1 MDRNSIIGLLLI
13 GGILIGWMV
22 FAQPNAAEKAKM
34 QHVQDSI
41 AQYTAEQKAKEV
53 AQQKSAEAK
62 KTQSL
67 TANFPKDTNGL
78 MNDSVRSIIKKQIY
92 GDFYDAAQGE
102 NKTILLENELMKVSV
117 ETKGGRISS
126 VELKKY
132 KTFDNKPLILFYPD
146 SSSQGITFETAGKKI
161 ATDSMYFTAGAPGF
175 KVEGESSKDLSLRL
189 YAGDKSKYVEYV
201 YSIKGNDYMMSYR
214 INIAGMQNIISPGS
228 KNLSL
233 NIEMQAPMQE
243 KHHQT
248 QAAASTIYYN
258 NLEDNVDKIS
268 EANSE
273 KLALETPVKWVGFKQ
288 QFFTCAFIA
297 DNKFESNSIIE
308 TKSKP
313 DSSAFVKDFSASL
326 LIPYNHAPAESF
338 GMRVYFG
345 PNHYQT
351 LKKYDLNLE
360 RQINLGWKIFGWI
373 NRFLVIPIFNFLSGF
388 NMNYGIIILIL
399 TIIIKLLLLPIAY
412 RTVLSSA
419 KMRVL
424 KPEIDELNEKHKND
438 DPMKKQQATMALYKK
453 AGVNPMAG
461 CIPVLLQMPI
471 LMALFSFFPA
481 SIELRQQG
489 FLWASDMSTY
499 DSIYNFGFAVPWYG
513 DHVSLFALLM
523 TGSTLL
529 YTWSNS
535 QLMGSS
541 NQMPGMKW
549 MMYLMPILFLGFLN
563 NYSAGLSWY
572 YFLANMITFGQTW
585 FMQKYVI
592 DSDAL
597 HKKIQEN
604 KTKPVK
610 VSKFQQRLEAMTK
623 EAQQRQQ
630 NPKKK

>member
-13 GGILIGWMV
+13 GGILIGWM
-22 FAQPNAAEKAKM
+22 FYTQPTEKEKLRLKF
-34 QHVQDSI
+34 VQDST
-41 AQYTAEQKAKEV
+41 AQF
-53 AQQKSAEAK
+53 
-62 KTQSL
+62 TQSQKIKEA
-67 TANFPKDTNGL
+67 TQKNSVQTPVTISNNAGTT
-78 MNDSVRSIIKKQIY
+78 NDSIKNIIKKQMY
-92 GDFYDAAQGE
+92 GDFADAATGE
-102 NKTILLENELMKVSV
+102 NKTIVIENDLMKVHVSS
-117 ETKGGRISS
+117 KGGRIAS

-132 KTFDNKPLILFYPD
+132 KTHDGKPLILFYPD
-146 SSSQGITFETAGKKI
+146 SSRQSITFKTGNKELSTDTLFFTTEAGNFTITGET
-161 ATDSMYFTAGAPGF
+161 T
-175 KVEGESSKDLSLRL
+175 KDLSMRL
-189 YAGDKSKYVEYV
+189 YAGDKSKYIEYI
-201 YSIKGNDYMMSYR
+201 YSIKGNDYMMDYR
-214 INIAGMQNIISPGS
+214 INIVGMQNIISS
-228 KNLSL
+228 SSNNVTLNLA
-233 NIEMQAPMQE
+233 MKTPMLEQN
-243 KHHQT
+243 HAT
-248 QAAASTIYYN
+248 QASATTIYHEN
-258 NLEDNVDKIS
+258 TEETVDRIS
-268 EANSE
+268 EGSDEAVTLE
-273 KLALETPVKWVGFKQ
+273 KPTKWIGLKQ
-288 QFFTCAFIA
+288 QYFTSAFIA
-297 DNKFESNSIIE
+297 AGNPFDANSKIE
-308 TKSKP
+308 TKNDIGSQKY
-313 DSSAFVKDFSASL
+313 VKELSASL
-326 LIPYNHAPAESF
+326 LIPYKHTNVETF

-351 LKKYDLNLE
+351 LKKYGLHLE

-438 DPMKKQQATMALYKK
+438 DPMKKQQATMALYKQ

-489 FLWASDMSTY
+489 FLWAHDMSTY
-499 DSIYNFGFAVPWYG
+499 DSVYNFGFSVPWYG

-535 QLMGSS
+535 QLMGTS

-585 FMQKYVI
+585 FMQKFVI
-592 DSDAL
+592 DNDAL

-604 KTKPVK
+604 KVKPVK
-610 VSKFQQRLEAMTK
+610 QSKFQQRLEAMSK
-623 EAQQRQQ
+623 EAQMRSAQ
-630 NPKKK
+630 KKK

>member
-13 GGILIGWMV
+13 GGILVGWMV
-22 FAQPNAAEKAKM
+22 FAQPNAAEKAKL
-34 QHVQDSI
+34 QHAQDSI
-41 AQYTAEQKAKEV
+41 AQYTLTLKATEEAQKKAAEAQKAK
-53 AQQKSAEAK
+53 A
-62 KTQSL
+62 L
-67 TANFPKDTNGL
+67 TENLALPASGEI
-78 MNDSVRSIIKKQIY
+78 NDSLKTVIQKRIY
-92 GDFYDAAQGE
+92 GDFYEASKGE
-102 NKTILLENELMKVSV
+102 NKTILLENELMKVHV
-117 ETKGGRISS
+117 ATRGGRIAS
-126 VELKKY
+126 VELKNY
-132 KTFDNKPLILFYPD
+132 KTHEGKPLILFYPD
-146 SSSQGITFETAGKKI
+146 SSKQSLTFDAGTRKLS
-161 ATDSMYFTAGAPGF
+161 TDTMYFTTEGTDI
-175 KVEGESSKDLSLRL
+175 KVQGEDEKELSLRM
-189 YAGDKSKYVEYV
+189 YAGDKSKYIEYI
-201 YSIKGNDYMMSYR
+201 YSIKGNDYMMGYR
-214 INIAGMQNIISPGS
+214 INIGGMQNIISAS
-228 KNLSL
+228 AKTLRL
-233 NIEMQAPMQE
+233 DIQMKAPVQE
-243 KHHQT
+243 KHHET
-248 QAAASTIYYN
+248 EATASTVYFENI
-258 NLEDNVDKIS
+258 EGSVDKIS
-268 EANSE
+268 ETSE
-273 KLALETPVKWVGFKQ
+273 ENLILETNTKWVGLKQ
-288 QFFTCAFIA
+288 QFFTCSFIA
-297 DNKFESNSIIE
+297 DNSFAANSSIE
-308 TKSKP
+308 TKNTA
-313 DSSAFVKDFSASL
+313 DSSAFVKDLSASM
-326 LIPYNHAPAESF
+326 LIPYNHASAESF

-388 NMNYGIIILIL
+388 NMNYGMIILVL
-399 TIIIKLLLLPIAY
+399 TIILKLLLLPIAY

-489 FLWASDMSTY
+489 FLWAEDLSTY
-499 DSIYNFGFAVPWYG
+499 DSVYNFGFSIPWYG
-513 DHVSLFALLM
+513 DHVSLFAILM
-523 TGSTLL
+523 TLSTLL

-535 QLMGSS
+535 QLMGTS

-585 FMQKYVI
+585 VMQKYVI

-630 NPKKK
+630 TKKK

>member
-1 MDRNSIIGLLLI
+1 MDRNSILGLLLI
-13 GGILIGWMV
+13 GGILVGWMV
-22 FAQPNAAEKAKM
+22 WAQPSAADKAKL
-34 QHVQDSI
+34 QHAQDSV
-41 AQYTAEQKAKEV
+41 AQYTLDLQTK
-53 AQQKSAEAK
+53 AEAQK
-62 KTQSL
+62 KTAELQKTKAL
-67 TANFPKDTNGL
+67 TANFPKDTSGL
-78 MNDSVRSIIKKQIY
+78 ISDSVRTIIKKQLY
-92 GDFYDAAQGE
+92 GNFYEASKGE
-102 NKTILLENELMKVSV
+102 DKMIVLENELMKVNVAS
-117 ETKGGRISS
+117 KGGRIAS

-132 KTFDNKPLILFYPD
+132 KTFDNKPLFLFYPD
-146 SSSQGITFETAGKKI
+146 SSRQSITFETAGKKL
-161 ATDSMYFTAGAPGF
+161 ATDTMYFSTEGSGF
-175 KVEGESSKDLSLRL
+175 KVEGESTKELSMRV
-189 YAGDKSKYVEYV
+189 YAGDKSKYIEYV
-201 YSIKGNDYMMSYR
+201 YSMKGNDYMMQYH
-214 INIAGMQNIISPGS
+214 INMVNMQDIISPS
-228 KNLSL
+228 AKNIAL
-233 NIEMQAPMQE
+233 NLEMKTPAQE
-243 KHHQT
+243 KHHAT
-248 QAAASTIYYN
+248 QATASTIYYEN
-258 NLEDNVDKIS
+258 AEGSVDKIS
-268 EANSE
+268 EAKAE
-273 KLALETPVKWVGFKQ
+273 KLAVETPVKWVGFKQ
-288 QFFTCAFIA
+288 QFFTCSFVAN
-297 DNKFESNSIIE
+297 DHFEANSVIE
-308 TKSKP
+308 TRNDPASTE
-313 DSSAFVKDFSASL
+313 FIKDFSASL
-326 LIPYNHAPAESF
+326 FIPYNHTASESF
-338 GMRVYFG
+338 GMQVYFG

-373 NRFLVIPIFNFLSGF
+373 NRFLVIPIFNFLSSF
-388 NMNYGIIILIL
+388 NMNYGLIILIL

-438 DPMKKQQATMALYKK
+438 EPIKKQQATMALYKQ

-489 FLWASDMSTY
+489 FLWATDMSTY
-499 DSIYNFGFAVPWYG
+499 DSVYNFGFSVPWYG

-535 QLMGSS
+535 QLMGTS

-610 VSKFQQRLEAMTK
+610 QNKFQQRLEAMTK

-630 NPKKK
+630 TQKKK

>member
-1 MDRNSIIGLLLI
+1 MFL
-13 GGILIGWMV
+13 
-22 FAQPNAAEKAKM
+22 AQPNAAEKARL
-34 QHVQDSI
+34 QHVQDST
-41 AQYTAEQKAKEV
+41 AQYLLDQEATAQAQKKAETTK
-53 AQQKSAEAK
+53 QQ
-62 KTQSL
+62 
-67 TANFPKDTNGL
+67 TALAAGFQKDSTGQIS
-78 MNDSVRSIIKKQIY
+78 DSVKTLIKKQLY
-92 GDFYDAAQGE
+92 GAFYEASQGE
-102 NKTILLENELMKVSV
+102 NKTIVLENELMKVNV
-117 ETKGGRISS
+117 ETKGGRIAS
-126 VELKKY
+126 VELKNY
-132 KTFDNKPLILFYPD
+132 KTFDNRPLVLFYPD
-146 SSSQGITFETAGKKI
+146 SSKQSITFETASKKL
-161 ATDSMYFTAGAPGF
+161 ATDTMFFTTEGQSF
-175 KVEGESSKDLSLRL
+175 KVEGENTKELSLRL
-189 YAGDKSKYVEYV
+189 YAGDKSKYIEYI
-201 YSIKGNDYMMSYR
+201 YSIKGNDYMMGYR
-214 INIAGMQNIISPGS
+214 INIAGMQNMIAPSA
-228 KNLSL
+228 KNLTL
-233 NIEMQAPMQE
+233 NIQMKTPVQE
-243 KHHQT
+243 KHHET
-248 QAAASTIYYN
+248 QSTASTIYFEN
-258 NLEDNVDKIS
+258 HEGSVDKIS
-268 EANSE
+268 ETSE
-273 KLALETPVKWVGFKQ
+273 EILTLETPSKWIGFKQ
-288 QFFTCAFIA
+288 QFFTSSFIA
-297 DNKFESNSIIE
+297 DNTFAANSTIE
-308 TKSKP
+308 TKNNPTTSEY
-313 DSSAFVKDFSASL
+313 VKDFSASL
-326 LIPYNHAPAESF
+326 LIPYNHSPAESF

-373 NRFLVIPIFNFLSGF
+373 NRFLVIPIFNFLDSF
-388 NMNYGIIILIL
+388 NMNYGLIILVL
-399 TIIIKLLLLPIAY
+399 TIILKLLLLPIAY

-489 FLWASDMSTY
+489 FLWAHDLSTY
-499 DSIYNFGFAVPWYG
+499 DSVYNFGFSIPWYG

-523 TGSTLL
+523 TASTLL

-535 QLMGSS
+535 QLMGTS

-630 NPKKK
+630 NQRKK

>member
-13 GGILIGWMV
+13 GGILVGWMV
-22 FAQPNAAEKAKM
+22 FAQPNAAEKAKL
-34 QHVQDSI
+34 QHAKDSI
-41 AQYTAEQKAKEV
+41 EQYTLNLQATEAAQKKAAEEQKKKAV
-53 AQQKSAEAK
+53 A
-62 KTQSL
+62 
-67 TANFPKDTNGL
+67 ANLPAGTEI
-78 MNDSVRSIIKKQIY
+78 NDSVRTIIKKQIY
-92 GDFYDAAQGE
+92 GDFYEASKGE
-102 NKTILLENELMKVSV
+102 NKTIILENELMKVNV
-117 ETKGGRISS
+117 FTKGGRIAS
-126 VELKKY
+126 VELKNY
-132 KTFDNKPLILFYPD
+132 KTFDGKPLILFYPD
-146 SSSQGITFETAGKKI
+146 SSQQNITFEAGSKRL
-161 ATDSMYFTAGAPGF
+161 ATDTMYFVTEGTGF
-175 KVEGESSKDLSLRL
+175 KVEGEATKDISLRM
-189 YAGDKSKYVEYV
+189 YAGDQSKYIEYV
-201 YSIKGNDYMMSYR
+201 YSLKGNDYMMGYR
-214 INIAGMQNIISPGS
+214 INIAGMQNIISPS
-228 KNLSL
+228 AKTLSL
-233 NIEMQAPMQE
+233 NLQMKAPVQE
-243 KHHQT
+243 KHHETQT
-248 QAAASTIYYN
+248 AASTVYFRN
-258 NLEDNVDKIS
+258 SEGNVDKIS
-268 EANSE
+268 ETSEE
-273 KLALETPVKWVGFKQ
+273 KLTLETASKWIGFKQ
-288 QFFTCAFIA
+288 QFFTSAFVA
-297 DNKFESNSIIE
+297 DNNFAAGSTIE
-308 TKSKP
+308 TKNTGTTT
-313 DSSAFVKDFSASL
+313 AFVKDFSATL
-326 LIPYNHAPAESF
+326 LIPYNHTPAESF

-351 LKKYDLNLE
+351 LKKYDLDLE

-388 NMNYGIIILIL
+388 NLNYGIIILVL
-399 TIIIKLLLLPIAY
+399 TIILKLLLLPIAY

-424 KPEIDELNEKHKND
+424 KPEVDELNEKHKND

-489 FLWASDMSTY
+489 FLWAHDLSTY
-499 DSIYNFGFAVPWYG
+499 DSVYNFGFSIPWYG
-513 DHVSLFALLM
+513 DHVSLFAILM
-523 TGSTLL
+523 TLSTLL

-535 QLMGSS
+535 QLMGTS

-585 FMQKYVI
+585 VMQKYVI

-597 HKKIQEN
+597 HRKIQEN

-623 EAQQRQQ
+623 EAQARQQ
-630 NPKKK
+630 KKK